1 MTAYDNPLTNL
12 TAQARGGDPA
22 ALVGLR
28 AALEPRIARVVQQV
42 LRVGPGPSVLDRR
55 IARELALSERAH
67 PGGPRD
73 RQTLATQV
81 TRRVCAA
88 VLDGLRSNPRGA
100 AVLDGLRSNPRGTD
114 GLKDTVREL

>member
-1 MTAYDNPLTNL
+1 MPHYNNPLNSL
-12 TAQARGGDPA
+12 AARVRGGDVA
-22 ALVGLR
+22 AVSGLR
-28 AALEPRIARVVQQV
+28 AALEPRMTLVVQQV
-42 LRVGPGPSVLDRR
+42 LRTGPGRSALDRR

-88 VLDGLRSNPRGA
+88 VLDGLRSNPRG
-100 AVLDGLRSNPRGTD
+100 TD